1 MKMILSRENGLYR
14 RMRVKSLA
22 ALLILI
28 FEPFVLT
35 QVGTTAEPLCIGFLP
50 YILPSKLVDR
60 YIPLAEY
67 RDKGIRE
74 LTRSKPLST
83 HVFIATARLSEADGK
98 LVAELLN
105 GLGNDPVGRRV
116 IEAIGP
122 SVTGFVPATDSDY
135 DGVREIFH
143 TLRAAG
149 VET

>member
-14 RMRVKSLA
+14 RMQLKSLI

-35 QVGTTAEPLCIGFLP
+35 REGTAAEPLGIGFLP

-60 YIPLAEY
+60 YTPLAEY
-67 RDKGIRE
+67 RERGIRE

-83 HVFIATARLSEADGK
+83 HVFIATARLLETDER
-98 LVAELLN
+98 LVAELLH
-105 GLGNDPVGRRV
+105 GLNNDPVGWRV

-122 SVTGFVPATDSDY
+122 PVTGFVPATDSDY
-135 DGVREIFH
+135 DGMREIFR
-143 TLRAAG
+143 TLSAAG
-149 VET
+149 VEP